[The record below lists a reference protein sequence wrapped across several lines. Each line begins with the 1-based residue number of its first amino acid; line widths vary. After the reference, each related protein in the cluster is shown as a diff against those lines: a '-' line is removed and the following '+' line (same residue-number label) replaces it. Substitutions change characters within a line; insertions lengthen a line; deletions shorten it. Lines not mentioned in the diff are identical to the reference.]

1 MSKLVLGTAQFSP
14 NYGIT
19 NRIKLL
25 RQKSVN
31 NIIDLY
37 KKKNFN
43 FIEISAS
50 YKNAIDKLI
59 KTKNTKNLKYIFKIN
74 FASLIEKNSS
84 KQIRSIKKYQKKLKV
99 KSFDYLLIQNF
110 DKYSKEK
117 NIFNEIQRLSKNLKS
132 SGLIKNLGISTYK
145 FYNINF
151 LKKLKIDS
159 VQLPFSI
166 FDQRLIKK
174 NYHKNLKKNKIKI
187 FVRSIFL
194 QGILL
199 ENFNDLKSK
208 FYNYKKHFLRLESF
222 CEKKKLSKIDTC
234 ICFVKKFK
242 EIEGIVIGAL
252 NADQLNQS
260 IKSSKKRIL
269 INFKPVN
276 NNKLINVLLW

>member
-1 MSKLVLGTAQFSP
+1 LSKLILGTAQFSP

-19 NRIKLL
+19 NRIGTLK
-25 RQKSVN
+25 QKSIN
-31 NIIDLY
+31 NILKLY
-37 KKKNFN
+37 KKKNLN

-50 YKNAIDKLI
+50 YKNAINKLI
-59 KTKNTKNLKYIFKIN
+59 RTKNTKNLKYIFKIN
-74 FASLIEKNSS
+74 FTSLIKKNSS
-84 KQIRSIKKYQKKLKV
+84 KQIDCIKKYQKKLKV
-99 KSFDYLLIQNF
+99 KTFDYLLIQNF
-110 DKYSKEK
+110 DKYSKK
-117 NIFNEIQRLSKNLKS
+117 KDIFNEIQRLSKNLKS
-132 SGLIKNLGISTYK
+132 LGLIKNLGISTYK

-199 ENFNDLKSK
+199 ENFNDIKSK
-208 FYNYKKHFLRLESF
+208 FYKYKKYFLRIERF
-222 CEKKKLSKIDTC
+222 CEKKKLSKIEAC
-234 ICFVKKFK
+234 ICYVKKFR

-252 NADQLNQS
+252 NADQLDQS

-276 NNKLINVLLW
+276 KNKLINVLLW